1 MSNRKIYPYLIVF
14 GWAFPLLIPL
24 ITIIIATVFSF
35 EYVDRSQHCFLS
47 HKQHIIW
54 TFISPVIVIILI
66 NIVFHIIAISKIIY
80 DKCGKNDNH
89 HRDIVRDALV
99 TGLVLTP
106 VLGIPWIVLILNVV
120 IQNPILEYI
129 FIILNGLMGL
139 VFLLVVV
146 IRNREVQTI
155 FKRRKGIK
163 GSGTNPSQM
172 LSSSATGSSTMSNK
186 FKKTAADRK
195 NTLDNALAVEVSIG
209 DTVITSKY
217 LLSKV
222 LMPRLV
228 QGCHFSPILS
238 QISIMR
244 YIVPYAK

>member
-1 MSNRKIYPYLIVF
+1 M
-14 GWAFPLLIPL
+14 
-24 ITIIIATVFSF
+24 
-35 EYVDRSQHCFLS
+35 
-47 HKQHIIW
+47 
-54 TFISPVIVIILI
+54 
-66 NIVFHIIAISKIIY
+66 
-80 DKCGKNDNH
+80 
-89 HRDIVRDALV
+89 RDALV

-172 LSSSATGSSTMSNK
+172 LSSSVTGSSTMSNK
-186 FKKTAADRK
+186 FKKTGTDRK
-195 NTLDNALAVEVSIG
+195 NTLDNALTEEVGIEDAGTTGKS
-209 DTVITSKY
+209 
-217 LLSKV
+217 LL
-222 LMPRLV
+222 
-228 QGCHFSPILS
+228 F
-238 QISIMR
+238 R
-244 YIVPYAK
+244 Y